1 MLFRKG
7 RLEHTVPFFC
17 ETTQFIKSILF
28 ITDFITANSSTC
40 LDLLWTSKLVLVV
53 QVQSFSDVG
62 KDVTNL
68 SHRLEEDS
76 S

>member
-17 ETTQFIKSILF
+17 ETTQFIKSILI
-28 ITDFITANSSTC
+28 ITDFIIANSSTC